1 MEEKNQ
7 ISNSG
12 LGLLW
17 FGGAVS
23 LAEILT
29 GALIA
34 PLGMGRGFA
43 AIVFGHLIGCAIL
56 YLTGLIG
63 SKSGLSAIESTKISF
78 GRYGA
83 YLFALLNI
91 TQLVGWTGVMII
103 NGAKALDIIT
113 VSVFQYSNTVLW
125 CILAALLICLW
136 ILIGFQNLSKIN
148 VVAIGSLFVFTLIL
162 GYVVFFSGNGASMAV
177 EGTLSFG
184 AALELSIIMP
194 LSWLPLIA
202 DYTSHAKEK
211 RKGVLFSAGGY
222 FIGSTFM
229 YTIGLGGAL
238 FAGTS
243 DISAILLAA
252 GLPAVALLTVL
263 FSTVTTT
270 FLDVY
275 SAAVSFTV
283 LKHANERVISLIVC
297 GIGLLIAIFI
307 PSSNYEW
314 FLYLIGTAFA
324 PLFAI
329 LIADYFILKKQKLY
343 EGPLDL
349 RNAGIW
355 VAGVILY
362 RIMMNVD
369 TVLGS
374 TIPTMLI
381 LVAVCFVSEKV
392 FGKKEA

>member
-392 FGKKEA
+392 FGKKAA

>member
-1 MEEKNQ
+1 
-7 ISNSG
+7 
-12 LGLLW
+12 
-17 FGGAVS
+17 
-23 LAEILT
+23 
-29 GALIA
+29 
-34 PLGMGRGFA
+34 MGRGFA
-43 AIVFGHLIGCAIL
+43 AIVLGHLIGCAIL

-113 VSVFQYSNTVLW
+113 ISVFQYSNTVLW

-162 GYVVFFSGNGASMAV
+162 GYVVFFSGNGAAMAV

-202 DYTSHAKEK
+202 DYTRHAKEK
-211 RKGVLFSAGGY
+211 RKGVLFSTGGY

-314 FLYLIGTAFA
+314 FLYLIGAAFA

-343 EGPLDL
+343 EGPLYL

>member
-1 MEEKNQ
+1 
-7 ISNSG
+7 
-12 LGLLW
+12 
-17 FGGAVS
+17 
-23 LAEILT
+23 
-29 GALIA
+29 
-34 PLGMGRGFA
+34 
-43 AIVFGHLIGCAIL
+43 
-56 YLTGLIG
+56 
-63 SKSGLSAIESTKISF
+63 
-78 GRYGA
+78 
-83 YLFALLNI
+83 
-91 TQLVGWTGVMII
+91 
-103 NGAKALDIIT
+103 
-113 VSVFQYSNTVLW
+113 
-125 CILAALLICLW
+125 
-136 ILIGFQNLSKIN
+136 
-148 VVAIGSLFVFTLIL
+148 
-162 GYVVFFSGNGASMAV
+162 MAV

-202 DYTSHAKEK
+202 DYTRHAKEK
-211 RKGVLFSAGGY
+211 RKGVLFSTGGY

-314 FLYLIGTAFA
+314 FLYLIGAAFA

-343 EGPLDL
+343 EGPLYL